1 MVYRAALNDVCLV
14 IECLKGIELQFIR
27 KDHCIVEQQVHIGRL
42 LGASLLNILNT
53 VRNKISASMRG
64 RIEAG
69 KVNTLR
75 VCIRR

>member
-1 MVYRAALNDVCLV
+1 MNDVCQV

-42 LGASLLNILNT
+42 LGGMLMNILNA
-53 VRNKISASMRG
+53 VRNKVSASMRG

-69 KVNTLR
+69 K
-75 VCIRR
+75 